1 MATRNDKPNSYRK
14 LEHSAFEF
22 MSKQELESKQGLENS
37 MYSPRTDLA
46 IEAHDLAKQG
56 QRSIPGVD
64 EMHED
69 PSEGVH
75 ISRVHVRTL
84 QGERKI
90 GKKKGHYVTIEAP
103 GLRRRDPELQEQV
116 VELFAKELEPL
127 LRLKEEATVLVVGLG
142 NAHVTP
148 DALGPLVVDRLFVTR
163 HLFHYMPEAIGQGY
177 RTVAAV
183 SPGVLGITGIETSEI
198 VHGIVERV
206 KPDLLIAIDA
216 LASRSLDRV
225 NSTIQV
231 SNTGIEPGAG
241 VGNKRRALS
250 KEELGIPVIAIG
262 VPTVIDA
269 ATIANDA
276 VDLILKQLQKQV
288 PGNGANQIFDQMTGR
303 EKWQLIHEVLDPLG
317 NNLIVTPKEIDEFV
331 EDIAYVV
338 AKGLNVALH
347 PAMTME
353 DASVLTH

>member
-1 MATRNDKPNSYRK
+1 MFRNDKPSSYRK
-14 LEHSAFEF
+14 LEQSALLEQN
-22 MSKQELESKQGLENS
+22 SKEEWEMNS
-37 MYSPRTDLA
+37 YSPRTDLA
-46 IEAHDLAKQG
+46 IEAHELAKQG
-56 QRSIPGVD
+56 KSSIPGID
-64 EMHED
+64 EAHED
-69 PSEGVH
+69 PEEGIH

-116 VELFAKELEPL
+116 VEQMAEELEKL
-127 LRLKEEATVLVVGLG
+127 LKLKEEATVLVVGLG
-142 NAHVTP
+142 NSHVTP
-148 DALGPLVVDRLFVTR
+148 DALGPLVVERLFVTR
-163 HLFHYMPEAIGQGY
+163 HLFHYMPEALGQGY
-177 RTVAAV
+177 RTVSAV

-198 VHGIVERV
+198 VRGIVDRV

-225 NSTIQV
+225 NSTIQI
-231 SNTGIEPGAG
+231 SDTGIQPGAG
-241 VGNKRRALS
+241 VGNKRQELS
-250 KEELGIPVIAIG
+250 KEALGIPVIAIG

-276 VDLILKQLQKQV
+276 VDLILKELQHKV

-303 EKWQLIHEVLDPLG
+303 EKWQLIREVLEPLG

-331 EDIAYVV
+331 EDVAYVV

-353 DASVLTH
+353 DASTVTH